1 MKSNY
6 ILTCDPSFTEWG
18 WAIVDVISNQII
30 EQGCIKTAPESK
42 VKRIRKSDDRVR
54 RISEINKILLGLL
67 KKYDIQL
74 IVSEA
79 PHGSQN
85 AMAAVMIGC
94 TLGILQTISDCIS
107 IPIEYYSEQECKKQ
121 VLNKKSATK
130 TETIAGISEQ
140 MKVTWTGIKYKDEAI
155 ADALAVYLTAKTKSN
170 IFHFL
175 TNDSRRGNQK

>member
-1 MKSNY
+1 MNMKSNY
-6 ILTCDPSFTEWG
+6 ILACDPSFTEWG
-18 WAIVDVISNQII
+18 WVVIDVVTCKIA

-54 RISEINKILLGLL
+54 RISEINKILGELL
-67 KKYDIQL
+67 AKYNIKL

-94 TLGILQTISDCIS
+94 TLGILQTIADFTST
-107 IPIEYYSEQECKKQ
+107 PIEYYSEQECKKHI
-121 VLNKKSATK
+121 LNKKSATK
-130 TETIAGISEQ
+130 LEIIEAISKQ
-140 MKVTWTGIKYKDEAI
+140 MKVTWTGVKYKDEAI
-155 ADALAVYLTAKTKSN
+155 ADALAVFLTAKAHSN

-175 TNDSRRGNQK
+175 